1 VSGAIGQLQAYRTK
15 AEAAAEA
22 IRDAIYAGRLAPGTR
37 LTLRELEEELGLS
50 ITPIREALQL
60 LQSEG
65 LVAQEPHRGFR
76 IAAFDAKS
84 VDETYWLRA
93 VLEPLA
99 TRLATPRLTA
109 EDLAGLREL
118 QRKLS
123 DALAAGDPR
132 AMQDANRRFH
142 MLIYGAAGQA
152 KLAEH
157 IELLWRQS
165 PFGSLRI
172 VDRRPPQT
180 VAEHAEILQALE
192 ARDADA
198 AERSMYAHIEHAR
211 AQLVERLE
219 QGAQP

>member
-1 VSGAIGQLQAYRTK
+1 VSGSIGQLQAYRTK

-37 LTLRELEEELGLS
+37 LVLRVLEVELGLS

-60 LQSEG
+60 LQTEG
-65 LVAQEPHRGFR
+65 LVSQEPHRGFR
-76 IAAFDAKS
+76 IATFDAKS
-84 VDETYWLRA
+84 VDETYWLRG

-99 TRLATPRLTA
+99 TRLATPRLGDG
-109 EDLAGLREL
+109 DLARLREL
-118 QRKLS
+118 QRHLA

-152 KLAEH
+152 KLVEH

-172 VDRRPPQT
+172 VDKRPPQT
-180 VAEHAEILQALE
+180 LAEHDEILRGLE

-211 AQLVERLE
+211 VQLVEQLE
-219 QGAQP
+219 QAAQR